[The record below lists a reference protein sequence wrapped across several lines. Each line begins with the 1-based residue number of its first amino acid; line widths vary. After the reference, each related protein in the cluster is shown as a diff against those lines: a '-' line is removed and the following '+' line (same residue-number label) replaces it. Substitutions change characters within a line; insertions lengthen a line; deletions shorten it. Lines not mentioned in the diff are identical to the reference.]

1 MRVSTQPPAGAAS
14 KRARARASR
23 TSATDLM
30 ATPAEQLW
38 SGKTRGFFE
47 FEPIAPMEGLPMG
60 AVGVAVGSK
69 GRAALFAYLNQP
81 KVVARLEAEGFERA
95 GQGHRTPGTSAASL
109 GWSRRARR
117 PCAARSP
124 ASSVRGSRP
133 TASRRSSAGGG
144 GFVTPAAGL
153 RHARLWGRRGASAA
167 ERRPRGAHAYREWA

>member
-60 AVGVAVGSK
+60 AVGVTVGSK
-69 GRAALFAYLNQP
+69 DRAALFAYLNQP

-95 GQGHRTPGTSAASL
+95 GQGAPHPWYLRREPGVVAPGEKALCRALT
-109 GWSRRARR
+109 GEQRARIEANR
-117 PCAARSP
+117 LAA
-124 ASSVRGSRP
+124 
-133 TASRRSSAGGG
+133 
-144 GFVTPAAGL
+144 L
-153 RHARLWGRRGASAA
+153 
-167 ERRPRGAHAYREWA
+167 ERRRRWLCDARGGVEA

>member
-1 MRVSTQPPAGAAS
+1 MAPSSLAAAHPSVMRVSTQPPAGAAS

-95 GQGHRTPGTSAASL
+95 GQGAPHPWYLRREPGVVAPGEKALCRALT
-109 GWSRRARR
+109 GEQRARIEANR
-117 PCAARSP
+117 LAA
-124 ASSVRGSRP
+124 
-133 TASRRSSAGGG
+133 
-144 GFVTPAAGL
+144 L
-153 RHARLWGRRGASAA
+153 
-167 ERRPRGAHAYREWA
+167 ERRRRWLCDARGGVEA